1 MVDMGKHEQLVREL
15 RIPPRPEVVE
25 ILVEESAREAPN
37 LQRISRAIS
46 SDVALSGAVLKV
58 VNSPAFRRPQPVASV
73 AQAIDLLG
81 LRNVASLTTGLVLRG
96 AVGRGPSLER
106 FWDSAEKVALICA
119 QLARQL
125 RRASPDVA
133 YTYGLFHDAG
143 IPMLMARFPDYKD
156 VLREANETEAAS
168 FTAVEEG
175 KIGTHHAVVGYFMA
189 RSWHL
194 PEMLCQ
200 AILVHHEVDVLAN
213 GSEPPEVLDLMAI
226 GHVAG
231 HIHHVTQRDS
241 RDVEWDKFEPAALA
255 QLGIS
260 DDEFVNLIEDTQ
272 ALFRGK
278 A

>member
-1 MVDMGKHEQLVREL
+1 MDMGRHELLVREL

-46 SDVALSGAVLKV
+46 ADVALAGAVLKV
-58 VNSPAFRRPQPVASV
+58 VNSPAFRRPQAVASV

-119 QLARQL
+119 QLSRQL
-125 RRASPDVA
+125 RRTSPDVA

-143 IPMLMARFPDYKD
+143 IPMLMARFPDYKEA
-156 VLREANETEAAS
+156 LREANETEEGI
-168 FTAVEEG
+168 FTAVEERR
-175 KIGTHHAVVGYFMA
+175 IGTHHAVVGYFMA

-194 PEMLCQ
+194 PDTLCQ
-200 AILVHHEVDVLAN
+200 AILMHHEVDVLDS
-213 GSEPPEVLDLMAI
+213 GSEPPGVLDLMAI
-226 GHVAG
+226 GHVAQ

-241 RDVEWDKFEPAALA
+241 RDIEWDKFETTALA

-272 ALFRGK
+272 ALFRTK